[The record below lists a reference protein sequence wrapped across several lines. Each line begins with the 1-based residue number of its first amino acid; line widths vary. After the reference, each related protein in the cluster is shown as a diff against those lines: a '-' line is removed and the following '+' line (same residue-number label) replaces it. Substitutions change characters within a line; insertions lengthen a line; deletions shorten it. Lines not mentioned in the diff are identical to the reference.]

1 MSTATEQQTQQA
13 VLAIIKKVEERLKQK
28 GWELPQEGLDND
40 ANTAILLSHFQKS
53 KKAFSEESLEEAIIA
68 NRDRL
73 AWTRRPKQ
81 KIDLGQ
87 TASWG
92 QDPRKNP
99 DAGKAAGEIREKLL
113 SDKEKTIRRSIE
125 SEISTYVA
133 YRGQRLDH
141 AQTENRRESL
151 RSLAAQY
158 KDATK
163 ALAAVK
169 EAIQKLPD

>member
-1 MSTATEQQTQQA
+1 
-13 VLAIIKKVEERLKQK
+13 
-28 GWELPQEGLDND
+28 
-40 ANTAILLSHFQKS
+40 
-53 KKAFSEESLEEAIIA
+53 
-68 NRDRL
+68 
-73 AWTRRPKQ
+73 
-81 KIDLGQ
+81 
-87 TASWG
+87 
-92 QDPRKNP
+92 
-99 DAGKAAGEIREKLL
+99 L

-133 YRGQRLDH
+133 YRGQRIDH